1 MIYIDFDG
9 VIVDTWPKIMDE
21 YFHKYKNYDV
31 EETKLRN
38 LFAEISWD
46 EILNNSKVNE
56 KNITLLKNI
65 KYGNVA
71 ILTKINTVSEK
82 KAKIKFLKE
91 NNIRLDVIFVDIDN
105 SKTQAV
111 MAENNILI
119 DDELK
124 NLNEW
129 VEKGGIG
136 ILYSKNDNHNDSNG
150 ELNTKY
156 EEICELTSFLL

>member
-1 MIYIDFDG
+1 MRI
-9 VIVDTWPKIMDE
+9 
-21 YFHKYKNYDV
+21 
-31 EETKLRN
+31 
-38 LFAEISWD
+38 LFNRKPGDISWD